1 MTLTELRKS
10 DHAQTIL
17 GLTFGIIFGFLLQK
31 GGVTY
36 YDVIMGQLL
45 LTDFTVVKVMGSAV
59 ATGMIGFHLLK
70 HFGLVRRHVR
80 SGSTGSN
87 VVGGLI
93 FGLGFGLLGYCPG
106 TVAGA
111 VGQGSL
117 DALFGG
123 VIGLLIGAGI
133 FAGVYPA
140 LSRSILKKG
149 EFRHHALP
157 EILNVNEWF
166 VVIPM
171 TVLIIIVLGVI
182 ESMGL

>member
-1 MTLTELRKS
+1 MTLTDLRKN
-10 DHAQTIL
+10 DHAQTAL
-17 GLTFGIIFGFLLQK
+17 GLLFGIIFGFLLQK

-70 HFGLVRRHVR
+70 HFGLVRRHVWT
-80 SGSTGSN
+80 GSIGSN
-87 VVGGLI
+87 VIGGLI

-133 FAGVYPA
+133 FARIYPT
-140 LSRSILKKG
+140 LNRSLLNNGKFRHQILPDILK
-149 EFRHHALP
+149 
-157 EILNVNEWF
+157 VNEWYI
-166 VVIPM
+166 VIPM
-171 TVLIIIVLGVI
+171 TALIAIVLMMI
-182 ESMGL
+182 ESIGL

>member
-1 MTLTELRKS
+1 MTLTDHRKN
-10 DHAQTIL
+10 DHAQTVL
-17 GLTFGIIFGFLLQK
+17 GLLFGIIFGFLLQK

-36 YDVIMGQLL
+36 YDVVMGQLL

-70 HFGLVRRHVR
+70 HFGLARSHVR
-80 SGSTGSN
+80 AGSTGSN
-87 VVGGLI
+87 VIGGLI
-93 FGLGFGLLGYCPG
+93 FGVGFGLLGYCPG

-123 VIGLLIGAGI
+123 VIGLLIGVGI
-133 FAGVYPA
+133 FAGFYPA

-149 EFRHHALP
+149 EFRHQVLP
-157 EILNVNEWF
+157 DILKVNEWY

-171 TVLIIIVLGVI
+171 TALIIIVLVAI

>member
-1 MTLTELRKS
+1 MNLMLIRRNEQ
-10 DHAQTIL
+10 AQVIL
-17 GLTFGIIFGFLLQK
+17 GLLFGIVFGFLLQK
-31 GGVTY
+31 GQVTS

-59 ATGMIGFHLLK
+59 LTGMIGFCLLK
-70 HFGLVRRHVR
+70 HRGLVQRHVQR
-80 SGSTGSN
+80 GSWGSN

-123 VIGLLIGAGI
+123 VIGLLLGAGI
-133 FAGVYPA
+133 FARVYPT
-140 LSRSILKKG
+140 LSRK
-149 EFRHHALP
+149 
-157 EILNVNEWF
+157 ILNRGAF
-166 VVIPM
+166 RSQLIPDLLHVHER
-171 TVLIIIVLGVI
+171 TAIVLMAIGIVAVLGGL
-182 ESMGL
+182 EMMGF